1 MKQAELARKHL
12 ERKLSPLR
20 AMELSPPPRGWLRAL
35 REALGMT
42 GAQLAARLRV
52 VPSRVSALEK
62 AEISGATTL
71 KSMREAAE
79 AMGCRFV
86 YAIVPARPLDELL
99 RARAV
104 ALANAELARVH
115 HTMRLEDQA
124 LDARELAE
132 ARERLIAAYLDGNPR
147 RLWEEP

>member
-1 MKQAELARKHL
+1 MRQPELARKHL

-20 AMELSPPPRGWLRAL
+20 SMELAPPTRGWLRAL

-42 GAQLAARLRV
+42 SAQLAARLRV

-62 AEISGATTL
+62 AEATGGTTI

-79 AMGCRFV
+79 AMGCTFV
-86 YAIVPARPLDELL
+86 YAIVPTRPLDELMQT
-99 RARAV
+99 RAA
-104 ALANAELARVH
+104 ALADAELARVH

-124 LDARELAE
+124 LDARDLAD
-132 ARERLIAAYLDGNPR
+132 ARERLIATYLEGNPR
-147 RLWEEP
+147 RLWDAP

>member
-1 MKQAELARKHL
+1 MNQSELARKHL

-20 AMELSPPPRGWLRAL
+20 EIELTPPARGWLRAL
-35 REALGMT
+35 REALGMS

-62 AEISGATTL
+62 AEATGGTTI

-79 AMGCRFV
+79 AMGCAFV
-86 YAIVPARPLDELL
+86 YAIVPTKPLDELR
-99 RARAV
+99 RARAG
-104 ALANAELARVH
+104 ALADAELARVH

-124 LDARELAE
+124 LDARDLAD
-132 ARERLIAAYLDGNPR
+132 ARERLIAAYLDGPAR
-147 RLWEEP
+147 RLWDEA